1 MHSLHSIPDKLQ
13 DGRGA
18 VWDLATAHKQ
28 DLLQL
33 SSAPLAADWEPLWGR
48 AIAVACADG
57 TVSLRTVSN
66 GSISSSGDVTSS
78 SSSSSAVASAAALY
92 ICGVKNGTGSSSS
105 ARVATALQ
113 WHHTVPG
120 QLAVVSTMHAQQRY

>member
-1 MHSLHSIPDKLQ
+1 MLHNLFGTLQ

-18 VWDLATAHKQ
+18 VWDLAAAHRQ
-28 DLLQL
+28 ELLQL

-57 TVSLRTVSN
+57 TVSLRAVPN
-66 GSISSSGDVTSS
+66 GSISSGDVTSGS
-78 SSSSSAVASAAALY
+78 SISAVANAAALY

-105 ARVATALQ
+105 AKVATALQ

-120 QLAVVSTMHAQQRY
+120 QLAVVSSACTIKH